1 MTDLQPPAVPFRR
14 WRAGVIGVALAT
26 HLGFCFL
33 HYSPPTGDAAEYHA
47 LAVNLLTRHTFAV
60 AGDSGAPTARRMPLF
75 PVFLAGIYELT
86 GLEHGASTA
95 PVVQACLMVCNVALV
110 IAVAR
115 RWFGEVPAL
124 FAGLL
129 TCLYQAYLYLPTEL
143 LSENLYIP
151 LLLAALWLLT
161 RDAARPAWAFALA
174 FVLLGLLVLTRANA
188 VAVVPVAMI
197 HAWKSLGGRRRAVR
211 MVGLVA
217 CLLVPLIPWWVRNT
231 ITFGTPVLLA
241 TNGGWNLYL
250 GHNPGYRQA
259 PGLGAGTDF
268 DVFDR
273 LVREGMTEVEADREL
288 RRRAVDFARSHP
300 GQTLANLCRKTKTIF
315 SVHTRQTWNLIA
327 VSMVFFGLRAWCEPT
342 GARRRKLIAA
352 LLCTAGILGWLV
364 QVGTVFLAGRGL
376 TGVGVSFGMVGLAA
390 VAGFAIAVRRGG
402 HPWLPA
408 AIYFSQVA
416 VGLVYIP
423 VVRIRWGVDFIVIM
437 YAAVA
442 LCALAGYRASRSGNT
457 S

>member
-1 MTDLQPPAVPFRR
+1 MEIPRERGRERILGPARE
-14 WRAGVIGVALAT
+14 AEK
-26 HLGFCFL
+26 GF
-33 HYSPPTGDAAEYHA
+33 SAQ
-47 LAVNLLTRHTFAV
+47 
-60 AGDSGAPTARRMPLF
+60 
-75 PVFLAGIYELT
+75 
-86 GLEHGASTA
+86 HG
-95 PVVQACLMVCNVALV
+95 P
-110 IAVAR
+110 
-115 RWFGEVPAL
+115 
-124 FAGLL
+124 
-129 TCLYQAYLYLPTEL
+129 
-143 LSENLYIP
+143 
-151 LLLAALWLLT
+151 
-161 RDAARPAWAFALA
+161 ARPAWAFAPA

-188 VAVVPVAMI
+188 VSVVPVAVVYG
-197 HAWKSLGGRRRAVR
+197 WKSLGGPRRAVR
-211 MVGLVA
+211 MAGLVA
-217 CLLVPLIPWWVRNT
+217 CLLAPLIPWWVRNT
-231 ITFGTPVLLA
+231 ITFGAPVPLS

-288 RRRAVDFARSHP
+288 RRRAVQFARTHP

-327 VSMVFFGLRAWCEPT
+327 LSLVFFGLLAWSKPDI
-342 GARRRKLIAA
+342 APRRRAVAGFLAA
-352 LLCTAGILGWLV
+352 AGLV
-364 QVGTVFLAGRGL
+364 AWIMQAGTVFLAGRGL

-390 VAGFAIAVRRGG
+390 VAGFAIAVRRGS

-423 VVRIRWGVDFIVIM
+423 IVRIRWGVDFIVMM

-442 LCALAGYRASRSGNT
+442 LCALAGYRAVRSGNT